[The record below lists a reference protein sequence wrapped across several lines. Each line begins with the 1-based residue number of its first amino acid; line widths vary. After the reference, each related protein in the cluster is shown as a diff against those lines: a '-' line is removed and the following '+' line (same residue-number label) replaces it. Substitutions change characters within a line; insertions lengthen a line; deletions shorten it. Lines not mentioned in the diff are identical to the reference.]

1 MDVQR
6 WRSSEGGGGGISG
19 KHASQHARGRFLAR
33 SGDHWVMQ
41 RLRYKVGV
49 AAERLAP
56 AIRVREVEDEV
67 EATGTHIGVVAS
79 VFLRIQDVNG

>member
-1 MDVQR
+1 VR
-6 WRSSEGGGGGISG
+6 EEEA
-19 KHASQHARGRFLAR
+19 ASVASTHLSMLVADFLAR

-41 RLRYKVGV
+41 RLRYEVGV